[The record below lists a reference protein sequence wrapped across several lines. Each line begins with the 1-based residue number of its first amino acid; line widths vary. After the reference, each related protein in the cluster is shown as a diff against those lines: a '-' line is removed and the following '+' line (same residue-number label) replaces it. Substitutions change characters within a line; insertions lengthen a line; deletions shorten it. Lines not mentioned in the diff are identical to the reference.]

1 MKELSNELLVCRFEN
16 IVRQRSHIWTRYNI
30 YAEHAKDSEM
40 KSYWLDQFNKQCNR
54 VSNIKNLLINK
65 LAC

>member
-1 MKELSNELLVCRFEN
+1 MKELSNFFLVCRFEQ

-30 YAEHAKDSEM
+30 YAEKVEDSDM
-40 KSYWLDQFNKQCNR
+40 KRYWLDQFNKQCDR
-54 VSNIKNLLINK
+54 VSNIRNLLIKK